1 MYRPYMLSLV
11 PKEWSI
17 LALNWLSFL
26 RSLGLTTKLG
36 DPGRLGAGING
47 MTFLATGSI
56 RSLGMMLSGNAW
68 QVEPNGGSGQVV
80 GSMIRYGTAPVVGS
94 GSFNSSEKSPP
105 SIAGVGTKPALVR
118 PLRRRRAS

>member
-1 MYRPYMLSLV
+1 MLSLV

-47 MTFLATGSI
+47 MTFLATVSI
-56 RSLGMMLSGNAW
+56 RSLGMMLSGKAR

-80 GSMIRYGTAPVVGS
+80 GSMIVYGAA
-94 GSFNSSEKSPP
+94 EKSPP
-105 SIAGVGTKPALVR
+105 NIAGVGTKPALVR
-118 PLRRRRAS
+118 PLRFRRAS